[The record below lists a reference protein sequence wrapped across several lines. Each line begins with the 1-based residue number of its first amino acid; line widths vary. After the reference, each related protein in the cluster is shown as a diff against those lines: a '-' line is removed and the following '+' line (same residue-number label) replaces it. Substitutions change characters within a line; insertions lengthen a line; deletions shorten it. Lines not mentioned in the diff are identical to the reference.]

1 MKNRRA
7 VRSNT
12 AVAARIGQRP
22 GFMLVSVMVAVVLLA
37 TAVMAIGAANTT
49 RIKAQTLAT
58 SKGAAL
64 NVARQH
70 LENLRSQDP
79 WSLVSESG
87 VRVDA
92 SGVPSASG
100 DFRRSVAIEVVRQNL
115 IIIEVTVEGQR
126 LAQPV
131 KLVTNAYRGG
141 TMTPRA

>member
-1 MKNRRA
+1 MTNRRA
-7 VRSNT
+7 ARST
-12 AVAARIGQRP
+12 PAAAARLRPRP

-49 RIKAQTLAT
+49 RIKAQTLST

-79 WSLVSESG
+79 WSLASESG

-92 SGVPSASG
+92 SGTPSATG

-115 IIIEVTVEGQR
+115 IIIKVTVEGDR
-126 LAQPV
+126 LPQPIT
-131 KLVTNAYRGG
+131 LVTNSYRGG

>member
-1 MKNRRA
+1 MSNRHI
-7 VRSNT
+7 VRPT
-12 AVAARIGQRP
+12 AVAAARTGQRP
-22 GFMLVSVMVAVVLLA
+22 GFMLVSVMVAIVLLG

-49 RIKAQTLAT
+49 RIRAQTLAT

-79 WSLVSESG
+79 WSLTSESG

-92 SGVPSASG
+92 NGAPSATG
-100 DFRRSVAIEVVRQNL
+100 EFRRSVSIDVVRQNL
-115 IIIEVTVEGQR
+115 IIIEVMVEGQR
-126 LAQPV
+126 LAQPI
-131 KLVTNAYRGG
+131 KLITNSYRGG